1 MGYANEGIIGA
12 LKKAR
17 EAKGLSQREL
27 GSRTGVPQSHIS
39 KIENG
44 GTDIRLSSL
53 IEIAR
58 ALDLDL
64 KLVPR
69 KAVPAVD
76 SIIRGTAP
84 LAGPMQSPAYRLDDD
99 GEDDDA

>member
-1 MGYANEGIIGA
+1 MSYANEEIIGA

-44 GTDIRLSSL
+44 GADIRLSSL

-58 ALDLDL
+58 ALDLEL
-64 KLVPR
+64 KLIPR

-76 SIIRGTAP
+76 SIVRGTAP
-84 LAGPMQSPAYRLDDD
+84 LAKPIQSPAYRLDDE
-99 GEDDDA
+99 GEEGDA